1 MLTVMFGVGLVGLS
15 GSMIKDAVK
24 DAAVHLLSSMT
35 DPDSPTPV
43 PTDDPEVTRVLLGKW
58 H

>member
-1 MLTVMFGVGLVGLS
+1 MTVMFGVGLVGLS